1 MKAARYLGPGRLS
14 IEDVDPPTI
23 GEGEVL
29 VRMHACGVCG
39 TDVKTYVRGHA
50 LIQPGSVLGHEI
62 AGTVSATRHHG
73 FEVGQRVAVGPYA
86 PCNACEACARGHP
99 SLCANLGADFA
110 EPGGFAEWI
119 RVPRRLADQVMFV
132 LPDEMSFETASLT
145 EPLACCVHGLRV
157 AGFRPG
163 ASVLIIGDGP
173 MGLLQA
179 GLARAWGA
187 GSIMVSG
194 LTPNRLEFARGIAD
208 VVVDASQED
217 LAAAVRRWQPDGAET
232 TLVSVASVDALE
244 QAIALAVKGG
254 AVNVFAGMPKDQ
266 TLGLDL
272 RRVHYDEV
280 RVVGS
285 FGYGPADFRDA
296 FDLLSEGRMPLEGF
310 ITDRVAIADVESA
323 LRAAANHQGIK
334 TVVVA

>member
-1 MKAARYLGPGRLS
+1 MKAARYQGPGRLS
-14 IEDVDPPTI
+14 IEDIDPPDI
-23 GEGEVL
+23 SEGEVL

-39 TDVKTYVRGHA
+39 TDVKTFVRGHA

-62 AGTVSATRHHG
+62 AGTVAASHNPG
-73 FEVGQRVAVGPYA
+73 FDVGQRVVVGPYA
-86 PCNACEACARGHP
+86 PCNACDACVRGHP

-132 LPDEMSFETASLT
+132 LPDDMAYETAALT
-145 EPLACCVHGLRV
+145 EPLACCVHGFRV

-163 ASVLIIGDGP
+163 ASVLIVGDGP

-187 GSIMVSG
+187 GSILLSG
-194 LTPNRLEFARGIAD
+194 LTPHRLEFARGVAD
-208 VVVDASQED
+208 VVVDATKED
-217 LAAAVRRWQPDGAET
+217 LDDAVKRWRPHGAET
-232 TLVSVASVDALE
+232 TLVSVASVDALK
-244 QAIALAVKGG
+244 QAIALAAKGG
-254 AVNVFAGMPKDQ
+254 TVNVFAGMPKDQ
-266 TLGLDL
+266 TFDLDL

-285 FGYGPADFRDA
+285 FGYGPADFREA
-296 FDLLSEGRMPLEGF
+296 FELLAEGRMPLEGF
-310 ITDRVAIADVESA
+310 ITHRVGIADVESA
-323 LRAAANHQGIK
+323 LRAAADHQGIK